1 MDWQSDSGNE
11 EYHERPYSTLSG
23 GRVGSLLSR
32 AEFPFILLGGGLLV
46 LLLIFFIFF
55 TGGDA
60 PSDEAARNVPQRLE
74 ELESRVDM
82 IADVQQRMD
91 SLEAQMMSIEE
102 SVSANRSR
110 MTPDT
115 GVIDQMQANTRALQK
130 ATERLNLLE
139 KRLNR
144 MKDQVQK
151 IAANAGRQ
159 PSVKTSQSSK
169 ASAASAAASA
179 AASPAAS
186 APSGTEADVHVVGKG
201 DTLYS
206 IAKDN
211 NVELERFLKAN
222 GLNENSTIYPGQELK
237 IPRD

>member
-1 MDWQSDSGNE
+1 MDWRSDSGQE
-11 EYHERPYSTLSG
+11 EYSERPYSTLSG
-23 GRVGSLLSR
+23 GRVGNLLSR
-32 AEFPFILLGGGLLV
+32 AEFPFILLGGGLLL

-60 PSDEAARNVPQRLE
+60 PSDETGRSVPQRLE
-74 ELESRVDM
+74 ELESRVDG

-91 SLEAQMMSIEE
+91 SLEARMMGIEE
-102 SVSANRSR
+102 AVSANKSR
-110 MTPDT
+110 MSPDT
-115 GVIDQMQANTRALQK
+115 GLIDQMQGNTRALQK
-130 ATERLNLLE
+130 TTERLNLLE

-144 MKDQVQK
+144 IKDQVQK

-159 PSVKTSQSSK
+159 PIVKTSRSSK
-169 ASAASAAASA
+169 STEKSTDKSTAASAS
-179 AASPAAS
+179 
-186 APSGTEADVHVVGKG
+186 SGAEADVHVVREG

-211 NVELERFLKAN
+211 NVALDRFLKAN

>member
-1 MDWQSDSGNE
+1 MDWQSDSGQE
-11 EYHERPYSTLSG
+11 EYSEKPYSTLSG
-23 GRVGSLLSR
+23 GRVGNLLSR
-32 AEFPFILLGGGLLV
+32 AEFPFILLGGGLLL

-55 TGGDA
+55 TGGDDA
-60 PSDEAARNVPQRLE
+60 SSDETSRNIPQRLE

-82 IADVQQRMD
+82 TADVQQRMD

-102 SVSANRSR
+102 AISANQSR

-115 GVIDQMQANTRALQK
+115 GVIDKMQANSRALQK
-130 ATERLNLLE
+130 TTERLNLLE

-151 IAANAGRQ
+151 IAANTGRQ

-169 ASAASAAASA
+169 SSET
-179 AASPAAS
+179 SPAAS
-186 APSGTEADVHVVGKG
+186 APSASQADMHVVKKG

-211 NVELERFLKAN
+211 NVELERFLTAN
-222 GLNENSTIYPGQELK
+222 GLKEDSTIYPGQELK